1 MRIVFASLALVCV
14 SLSACGGYGNVAPG
28 MTAAEVNKE
37 MSMFPVS
44 RIEPFGGGYSATYYA
59 NDTCVLFK
67 EEKVV
72 GKDEATEQR
81 QAIALGNI
89 GMGSV
94 TVCHAQCMPPGMFRQ
109 KVCDSSASVVR
120 R

>member
-1 MRIVFASLALVCV
+1 MKNVVALFVVPFALV
-14 SLSACGGYGNVAPG
+14 ACGGYANVAPG
-28 MTAAEVNKE
+28 MTAAEVNKQ

-44 RIEPFGGGYSATYYA
+44 RIEPFDGGYSATYYA
-59 NDTCVLFK
+59 NDTCILFK
-67 EEKVV
+67 DEKVV
-72 GKDEATEQR
+72 GKDEAQEQR

-89 GMGSV
+89 GMGAV
-94 TVCHAQCMPPGMFRQ
+94 TTCHAQCMPPGMFRQ